1 MFLFILP
8 LHYKCFTKMR
18 VKWEIEDD
26 NISDEKSEKYN
37 TKM

>member
-1 MFLFILP
+1 
-8 LHYKCFTKMR
+8 MR

-37 TKM
+37 TKMWNICRRFIAP